1 MRELSHLENEIYRYI
16 SESIEADGFAPSVR
30 DICAALGIK
39 STSTAHA
46 YIDKLVDKGLVVKKN
61 GKSRAISIEHY
72 TENKKDRTLRVPI
85 LGRVPAG
92 QPLLAVENYDGYI
105 DFPLSM
111 THGESGVFAL
121 RVVGTSMIEAGI
133 LDGDIVVVQSCSYA
147 DNGQIVVA
155 LINDEATVKRFYRE
169 DGGFRLQPENS
180 NMDPI
185 YVKELTLLGKVIANF
200 RFY

>member
-72 TENKKDRTLRVPI
+72 TADKKDRTLRVPI

>member
-72 TENKKDRTLRVPI
+72 TTDKKDRTLRVPI

>member
-72 TENKKDRTLRVPI
+72 TADKKDRTLRVPI

-169 DGGFRLQPENS
+169 DSGFRLQPENS

>member
-72 TENKKDRTLRVPI
+72 TAVKKDRTLRVPI

-155 LINDEATVKRFYRE
+155 LIND
-169 DGGFRLQPENS
+169 
-180 NMDPI
+180 
-185 YVKELTLLGKVIANF
+185 
-200 RFY
+200 

>member
-1 MRELSHLENEIYRYI
+1 MRELSHLENEIYRYF

-72 TENKKDRTLRVPI
+72 TADKKDRTLRVPI

>member
-1 MRELSHLENEIYRYI
+1 
-16 SESIEADGFAPSVR
+16 
-30 DICAALGIK
+30 
-39 STSTAHA
+39 
-46 YIDKLVDKGLVVKKN
+46 
-61 GKSRAISIEHY
+61 
-72 TENKKDRTLRVPI
+72 
-85 LGRVPAG
+85 
-92 QPLLAVENYDGYI
+92 
-105 DFPLSM
+105 M

>member
-61 GKSRAISIEHY
+61 GKSRAISIERY
-72 TENKKDRTLRVPI
+72 TADKKDRTLRVPI

-169 DGGFRLQPENS
+169 DSGFRLQPENS